1 MIRRLR
7 RAPAAITAAPAHGVL
22 RLLVGAARPVRR
34 RATRISAVWVQVACV
49 FFGSAAIVALSYLAL
64 SDIRSLAGN
73 SHASSRASEL
83 AASVTRSVTEI
94 DRLLITVQ
102 PAAPASGGTTA
113 TGSLGAGTA
122 VAISRQLATAS
133 EAAEELHKLVGS
145 ESTLELEGA
154 TGDAE
159 DFLDRYLDSGKPDD
173 LDAFRYRLTAL
184 RLMVD
189 RVAPQL
195 ATTTNLTQASLV
207 SLAGEARTALVGAA
221 LLVGLTMAATTWVIS
236 RRLRRALGA
245 AQVEQQRLTKTTEQM
260 QRRNEQFQ
268 ALYQIVSEVTETLS
282 MRYVV
287 QTAVRQARK
296 LVSADM
302 VALRL
307 IREGMLV
314 PVGADQGDV
323 ADADGTTG
331 VELGAG
337 VVGRVAKRGKSV
349 RIDDGAATSL
359 QPTEGLREARSGI
372 VVPLIVGARVVGTL
386 ECWSRRADCFSA
398 DDERILELMASQVA
412 TAVVAADTHEVSEH
426 EAHHDPLTS
435 LPNRRQM
442 ERDFRERH
450 GPAVQQG
457 RSVAFSM
464 LDIDHFKR
472 FNDEYG
478 HRVGDITLQRVAE
491 VVRAGLRD
499 HDCVYRY
506 GGEEF
511 AVVVY
516 DVNEESAR
524 ELLERIRAAIG
535 RTPLTGEDLQPLGPV
550 TVSVGIALAPDHGT
564 EPGALLTL
572 ADRAMYQSKRAGRN
586 RVTSY
591 HPELLELL
599 PAV

>member
-1 MIRRLR
+1 MGRGL
-7 RAPAAITAAPAHGVL
+7 AHSALARTL
-22 RLLVGAARPVRR
+22 RLLVRHGGGARQTLRL
-34 RATRISAVWVQVACV
+34 ATRFSAVWVQVACV
-49 FFGSAAIVALSYLAL
+49 FFGSAAIVALSHLAL
-64 SDIRSLAGN
+64 SNIRDRAG
-73 SHASSRASEL
+73 SSSASSRASGL
-83 AASVTRSVTEI
+83 AASVTRSVSEI
-94 DRLLITVQ
+94 DRLLIVAQ
-102 PAAPASGGTTA
+102 PTPSPNSGPVATPA
-113 TGSLGAGTA
+113 LGPGTA

-133 EAAEELHKLVGS
+133 AAAEELHKLVGS

-154 TGDAE
+154 TGDAD

-195 ATTTNLTQASLV
+195 SSTTNLTQASLV

-236 RRLRRALGA
+236 RRLRRALRA
-245 AQVEQQRLTKTTEQM
+245 AQVEQQRLTRTTEAM

-282 MRYVV
+282 MKYVV
-287 QTAVRQARK
+287 QTAVRQARR

-307 IREGMLV
+307 IREAMLV
-314 PVGADQGDV
+314 PVGSDLEAGV
-323 ADADGTTG
+323 NADASAS

-337 VVGRVAKRGKSV
+337 VVGRAAKRGKTV
-349 RIDDGAATSL
+349 RIDAGAAASP
-359 QPTEGLREARSGI
+359 QATEGLAGARSGI

-398 DDERILELMASQVA
+398 DDERILELMASQLA
-412 TAVVAADTHEVSEH
+412 TAVVAADPHAFGEH
-426 EAHHDPLTS
+426 DAHHDPLTN
-435 LPNRRQM
+435 LPNRRQL
-442 ERDFRERH
+442 ERDFREQH
-450 GPAVQQG
+450 GPALQEG
-457 RSVAFSM
+457 RSVVFAM

-472 FNDEYG
+472 FNDEHG
-478 HRVGDITLQRVAE
+478 HKIGDITLQRVAE

-499 HDCVYRY
+499 HDFVYRY

-511 AVVVY
+511 VGVSY
-516 DVNEESAR
+516 DVNDESASD
-524 ELLERIRAAIG
+524 LLERIRNAVG
-535 RTPLTGEDLQPLGPV
+535 RMLLTGEDLQPLGPV
-550 TVSVGIALAPDHGT
+550 TISVGLALAPEHGS
-564 EPGALLTL
+564 EPGPLLTL
-572 ADRAMYQSKRAGRN
+572 ADRALYQSKRAGRN
-586 RVTSY
+586 CVTLY
-591 HPELLELL
+591 RPELLELL